1 MNQRDLAIGRWR
13 CRQLFRLGTPVNAVR
28 VNAENSDGH
37 EYRKVALALE
47 CLRRGE
53 SFYTEAEFSNLG
65 RSGRADFVNLDRGVI
80 TEILGS
86 EKEESIEEKRKY
98 YPLEIET
105 CKAFHIVM
113 K

>member
-1 MNQRDLAIGRWR
+1 MNQRVLAIGRWR

-47 CLRRGE
+47 ALRNGE
-53 SFYTEAEFSNLG
+53 DFLTEAEFVNNGKAG
-65 RSGRADFVNLDRGVI
+65 RCDFVNLDRAVI
-80 TEILGS
+80 IEILGS

-98 YPLEIET
+98 YPLPID
-105 CKAFHIVM
+105 CVKAFSI
-113 K
+113 KFK